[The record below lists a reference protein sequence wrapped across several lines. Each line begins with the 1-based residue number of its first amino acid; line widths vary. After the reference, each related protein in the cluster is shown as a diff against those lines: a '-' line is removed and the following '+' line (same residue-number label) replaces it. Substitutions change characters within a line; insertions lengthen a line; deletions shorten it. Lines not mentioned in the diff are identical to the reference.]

1 MLRTIAP
8 LAASVAL
15 LVPTALAA
23 QTERAAFIT
32 MLGNDTIAVERMV
45 RDADSL
51 RAEVLL
57 RVPRTTLTVYRM
69 QLGRDGMPTSMQ
81 STRHDPVDGTA
92 GAVLGSSRI
101 DWAADGL
108 RVQPGGDAEAF
119 MVEGGRDVLPFID
132 MVHWPFDLMLNRAHA
147 AGGESTTIPLLAG
160 RRTQDFAVRRTGER
174 AYTVTHPTRGTM
186 TVEVDAQGRVAHL
199 DAAGTTRAVRVKR
212 VEDVDIDHL
221 ARVYAAHEAQ
231 AGPLGSLSG
240 RGSHEAMVAGA
251 NLSLDFGV
259 PRKRGREIFGALVP
273 YGQVWRTGAD
283 RATHF
288 TTDRDLVIGG
298 AAVPAGT
305 YTLFTVP
312 GPDTWTLMINT
323 RTNINGQ
330 AYDAEHDLARV
341 EMRTRTLDEEVEEF
355 EVRAEPTDRGGEL
368 RIRWDRTEAYVPMAA
383 AGSR

>member
-1 MLRTIAP
+1 
-8 LAASVAL
+8 
-15 LVPTALAA
+15 
-23 QTERAAFIT
+23 
-32 MLGNDTIAVERMV
+32 
-45 RDADSL
+45 
-51 RAEVLL
+51 
-57 RVPRTTLTVYRM
+57 M
-69 QLGRDGMPTSMQ
+69 QLGRDGMPTTMQ

-119 MVEGGRDVLPFID
+119 MVGGGRDVLPFID

-160 RRTQDFAVRRTGER
+160 RRTQDFLVRRTGER

-186 TVEVDAQGRVAHL
+186 NVEVDTQGRVTHL

-212 VEDVDIDHL
+212 VEDVDIDQL
-221 ARVYAAHEAQ
+221 ARAYAAQEAQ
-231 AGPLGSLSG
+231 DGALGSLSG
-240 RGSHEAMVAGA
+240 RGSNEAMVAGA

-312 GPDTWTLMINT
+312 GPETWTLMINT

-341 EMRTRTLDEEVEEF
+341 EMRTRSLDEEVEEF
-355 EVRAEPTDRGGEL
+355 EVRAEPTARGGEL
-368 RIRWDRTEAYVPMAA
+368 RIRWDRTEAYVPVGA